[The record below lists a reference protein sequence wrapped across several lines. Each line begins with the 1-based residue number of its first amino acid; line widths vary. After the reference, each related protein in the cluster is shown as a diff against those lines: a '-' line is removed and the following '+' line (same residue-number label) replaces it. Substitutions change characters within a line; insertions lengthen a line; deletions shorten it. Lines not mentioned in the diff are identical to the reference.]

1 MASAAA
7 GADGAAAAVS
17 GPLPGRLRSAMVRCY
32 IGLGANL
39 GDPLRQ
45 LREAA
50 RALAALPGSSRG
62 PLSPVYRSAP
72 LGPQDQP
79 DFLNA
84 VAALDS
90 SLAPLELLDALQ
102 RIEAAA
108 GRVRGRRWGPR
119 TLDLDL
125 LLYGERQLALPRL
138 TVPHPRIAERSF
150 VLWPLA
156 DLCGEDFRLPWGADI
171 GTLKRACPG
180 PAPERQADGLGPAEE
195 IGRAH
200 V

>member
-1 MASAAA
+1 
-7 GADGAAAAVS
+7 
-17 GPLPGRLRSAMVRCY
+17 LLRCY
-32 IGLGANL
+32 LGLGANL
-39 GDPLRQ
+39 GDPLQQ
-45 LREAA
+45 LRDAA
-50 RALAALPGSSRG
+50 RALAALPGCRPG
-62 PLSPVYRSAP
+62 PLSPLYRSTP

-84 VAALDS
+84 VAALDT
-90 SLAPLELLDALQ
+90 SLAPLDLLDALQ

-125 LLYGERQLALPRL
+125 LLYGGRQLDLPRL
-138 TVPHPRIAERSF
+138 TVPHPGIASRAF

-156 DLCGEDFRLPWGADI
+156 DLCGEDFRLPGGEDI

-180 PAPERQADGLGPAEE
+180 PAPVRQAEALGPAAGRGE
-195 IGRAH
+195 IDGNE
-200 V
+200 

>member
-1 MASAAA
+1 
-7 GADGAAAAVS
+7 VQ
-17 GPLPGRLRSAMVRCY
+17 RCY
-32 IGLGANL
+32 VGLGANL

-50 RALAALPGSSRG
+50 RALADLPACRPG
-62 PLSPVYRSAP
+62 PLSPLYRSRP

-84 VAALDS
+84 VAPLDT
-90 SLAPLELLDALQ
+90 SLDPLDLLDALQ

-125 LLYGERQLALPRL
+125 LLYGSRQLDLPRL
-138 TVPHPRIAERSF
+138 TVPHPGIGCRAF

-156 DLCGEDFRLPWGADI
+156 DLCGEDFRLPWGEDI

-180 PAPERQADGLGPAEE
+180 PAPERQAEGLGRGSGE
-195 IGRAH
+195 IDGNE
-200 V
+200 